1 MLKNSRFSLCSYST
15 LITMFTLPISA
26 TMDIKDLL
34 PEQEKKK
41 YKYTGVQ
48 SADYFKKDDLIGLG
62 KELLKS
68 EEHKTK
74 ALGLI
79 IVLGVVTGLRLSDLL
94 NLTSDNFTRT
104 TPEHP
109 HTIYVPKQIKTGK
122 PYFSPL
128 SASVWELFLS
138 YLEGVPYKKVKG
150 ENRLFLNPDTNK
162 HYTIQWVNKRFNAL
176 KEDYSFLRHK
186 NFSSH
191 SLRKTHAYAVYE
203 LYHYDLMKV
212 KEVLQHRSIASTQ
225 HYLKIDETEREQ
237 LRSNVMNSLFNELV

>member
-1 MLKNSRFSLCSYST
+1 M
-15 LITMFTLPISA
+15 
-26 TMDIKDLL
+26 
-34 PEQEKKK
+34 
-41 YKYTGVQ
+41 
-48 SADYFKKDDLIGLG
+48 
-62 KELLKS
+62 
-68 EEHKTK
+68 
-74 ALGLI
+74 
-79 IVLGVVTGLRLSDLL
+79 
-94 NLTSDNFTRT
+94 
-104 TPEHP
+104 
-109 HTIYVPKQIKTGK
+109 
-122 PYFSPL
+122 
-128 SASVWELFLS
+128 WELFLS

>member
-1 MLKNSRFSLCSYST
+1 
-15 LITMFTLPISA
+15 MFTLSISP
-26 TMDIKDLL
+26 TMAFKNIL

-68 EEHKTK
+68 EEHKTRV
-74 ALGLI
+74 LGLI

-94 NLTSDNFTRT
+94 NLTSENFGSS
-104 TPEHP
+104 PEHP
-109 HTIYVPKQIKTGK
+109 HILKLKEQQKTGK
-122 PYFSPL
+122 PYQTPL
-128 SASVWELFLS
+128 SGSVWKLLLS
-138 YLEGVPYKKVKG
+138 YLEQVPYRSSKN
-150 ENRLFLNPDTNK
+150 ENRLFLNPDSMK
-162 HYTIQWVNKRFNAL
+162 PYTIQWVNKRFNAL

-212 KEVLQHRSIASTQ
+212 KEVLQHRSVASTQ

>member
-1 MLKNSRFSLCSYST
+1 MAFKN
-15 LITMFTLPISA
+15 I
-26 TMDIKDLL
+26 L

-68 EEHKTK
+68 EEHKTRV
-74 ALGLI
+74 LGLI

-94 NLTSDNFTRT
+94 NLTSENFGSS
-104 TPEHP
+104 PEHP
-109 HTIYVPKQIKTGK
+109 HILKLKEQQKTGK
-122 PYFSPL
+122 PYQTPL
-128 SASVWELFLS
+128 SGSVWKLLLS
-138 YLEGVPYKKVKG
+138 YLEQVPYRSSKN

-162 HYTIQWVNKRFNAL
+162 HYSFQWVNRKLKGL

-212 KEVLQHRSIASTQ
+212 KEVLQHRSVASTQ
-225 HYLKIDETEREQ
+225 HYLKLDETAREQ
-237 LRSNVMNSLFNELV
+237 LRFNVMNSLFNEVV

>member
-1 MLKNSRFSLCSYST
+1 MAFED
-15 LITMFTLPISA
+15 ITI
-26 TMDIKDLL
+26 
-34 PEQEKKK
+34 PETKPKKK
-41 YKYTGVQ
+41 YKYTGEQ

-68 EEHKTK
+68 EEHKTR

-94 NLTSDNFTRT
+94 NLTSENFTRT

-128 SASVWELFLS
+128 SASVWKLFLS

-162 HYTIQWVNKRFNAL
+162 HYSFQWVNRKLKGL

>member
-1 MLKNSRFSLCSYST
+1 
-15 LITMFTLPISA
+15 
-26 TMDIKDLL
+26 MDIKDLL

>member
-68 EEHKTK
+68 EEHKTR

-94 NLTSDNFTRT
+94 NLTSENFGSS
-104 TPEHP
+104 PEHP
-109 HTIYVPKQIKTGK
+109 HILKIKEQQKTGK
-122 PYFSPL
+122 PYQTPL
-128 SASVWELFLS
+128 SSSVWKLFLS
-138 YLEGVPYKKVKG
+138 YLEGVPYRNVKG

-212 KEVLQHRSIASTQ
+212 KEVLQHRSVASTQ

-237 LRSNVMNSLFNELV
+237 LRSNVMNRLFNELV

>member
-1 MLKNSRFSLCSYST
+1 MAFEN
-15 LITMFTLPISA
+15 IQ
-26 TMDIKDLL
+26 L
-34 PEQEKKK
+34 PETKPEKKK
-41 YKYTGVQ
+41 QYDYTGVQ

-62 KELLKS
+62 KELLNS
-68 EEHKTK
+68 EEHKTRV
-74 ALGLI
+74 LGLV
-79 IVLGVVTGLRLSDLL
+79 IVIGVVTGLRIQDILD
-94 NLTSDNFTRT
+94 LTSNNFGSS
-104 TPEHP
+104 PEHP
-109 HTIYVPKQIKTGK
+109 YTLYVPKQKKTKK
-122 PYFSPL
+122 PYFTPL
-128 SASVWELFLS
+128 SASVWNLFS
-138 YLEGVPYKKVKG
+138 TYLQGVPYKEVVG
-150 ENRLFLNPDTNK
+150 ENRLFLNPDTDK
-162 HYTIQWVNKRFNAL
+162 HYSIQWINRRFKAL